1 MNVPTLDRRRG
12 GIVTLVGYLVVLAVL
27 FRDPSRVLDAASTV
41 QGVLFFLALPL
52 AGLASGAYAAW
63 GGPYSGVGLFV
74 AGSYL
79 AVVGLTFGFGLV
91 SVSLAVSAVG
101 FVLFVLAVV
110 AVLAGFQALWAYF
123 QIDVPGEES

>member
-12 GIVTLVGYLVVLAVL
+12 GVATLVGYLVVLAVL
-27 FRDPSRVLDAASTV
+27 FQDPSRVLEAASTV
-41 QGVLFFLALPL
+41 QGVLFFLVFPL
-52 AGLASGAYAAW
+52 AGLGSGAYAAW
-63 GGPYSGVGLFV
+63 GGPFSGVGLFV

-101 FVLFVLAVV
+101 LGLFVLAVV

-123 QIDVPGEES
+123 QIDVPGEG